1 MFGPAPASVPMLI
14 GSPSGA
20 SVSTSAARRPSNV
33 LSPTPSN
40 STATATPAF
49 EASSPSPASACSP
62 PPHRT
67 SRRSLSPWLPG
78 PYWPEYRCTPPPH
91 HPQNKTPP
99 KIDGVCQ
106 RSGTALRAVSLFAFT
121 QCLLEELNPS
131 FSQAGERSL
140 SAQFCLRCANRI
152 RFILAIEALWTD
164 LAWIPPSYC
173 LRSSAPASFLAT
185 DCGL

>member
-14 GSPSGA
+14 GSPRGA

-106 RSGTALRAVSLFAFT
+106 RSEAALRR
-121 QCLLEELNPS
+121 P
-131 FSQAGERSL
+131 FSAHVVEDVMRAG
-140 SAQFCLRCANRI
+140 SAL
-152 RFILAIEALWTD
+152 
-164 LAWIPPSYC
+164 
-173 LRSSAPASFLAT
+173 
-185 DCGL
+185 G